1 MSTPSER
8 TLVGQPTHAGAGA
21 PAAAPVGLGKH
32 YLRYSSA
39 TILTTLAGL
48 ISFPA
53 LTRLLDN
60 TQFGILGYYD
70 TWLMM
75 AVTII
80 KLGGQHAILRMYPFG
95 ADGERLTHFTT
106 NLVFLPMMV
115 SVGLWLIGVTGLSI
129 AAAAGVL
136 NVQPVFWGAVILL
149 PMLVFTSQVE
159 MTLRVSERSGLLT
172 LSRIT
177 WRWLELV
184 LIVGVVAL
192 FQRSALAVYV
202 GKVASALIL
211 VAFYAFWVSR
221 NLKFSRSMIDWGT
234 YRRSLRYS
242 LPLVVNEIA
251 AVSMI
256 SIDRIML
263 RHQTG
268 DYAAVGVFTIGC
280 ALAMQISTIMSDPLW
295 NAFNPVINR
304 VHGTDGAA
312 EVRAL
317 KSKVLLPVTY
327 ACIGIGAGIWAVGPD
342 VLTMLAGADKSTS
355 GPVFAWL
362 GAMFAMLP
370 LLDVTGYGLL
380 LHHRSVTVLVLT
392 GLAALLNIGLNL
404 VWIPVF
410 GVMGAVYAT
419 VVAYAALSLGRC
431 IMCPRELLQ
440 LPNAR
445 TLATAVGAAALF
457 ILVLRTTDVFGI
469 SAPWLRTIVSGLVWL
484 ATFLVPAV
492 LLDPRLRRLLIERGR
507 SAAA

>member
-8 TLVGQPTHAGAGA
+8 TLLNQPTHAGAGS
-21 PAAAPVGLGKH
+21 PPPVGLGKH
-32 YLRYSSA
+32 YMRYSSA

-80 KLGGQHAILRMYPFG
+80 KMGGQHAILRMYPFG
-95 ADGERLTHFTT
+95 ADANGMTRFTT

-129 AAAAGVL
+129 AVSAGVL
-136 NVQPVFWGAVILL
+136 TVQPVFWGAVILL

-192 FQRSALAVYV
+192 FQRSALAVYI
-202 GKVASALIL
+202 GKVTSALIL
-211 VAFYAFWVSR
+211 VVFYAWWVTR
-221 NLKFSRSMIDWGT
+221 NLKFDRSMIDWGT
-234 YRRSLRYS
+234 YRRSLKYS

-263 RHQTG
+263 RHQMG

-317 KSKVLLPVTY
+317 KRKVLLPVTY

-342 VLTMLAGADKSTS
+342 VLTMLAGSDKATS

-380 LHHRSVTVLVLT
+380 LHHRSMTVLVLT
-392 GLAALLNIGLNL
+392 GLAAALNIGLNL
-404 VWIPVF
+404 VWIPMF

-431 IMCPRELLQ
+431 VMCPRELLQ
-440 LPNAR
+440 LPPAR
-445 TLATAVGAAALF
+445 SLITSIAAAAFF
-457 ILVLRTTDVFGI
+457 IFVLKATDVFGI
-469 SAPWLRTIVSGLVWL
+469 TESWLRAFVSGLLWI
-484 ATFLVPAV
+484 ATFAIPAI
-492 LLDPRLRRLLIERGR
+492 LLDPALRRLLMDRGR
-507 SAAA
+507 TVAAS